1 MVEKVILRQSWA
13 GTLRAIQD
21 RRVVALLFLGFSAGL
36 PILLVFSTLSVWL
49 REAEVSRA
57 TIGFF
62 SWAALGY
69 AFKFVWAPVIDAL
82 PVPLLTRRFGRR
94 RGWLLISQAA
104 VIGALVAMALTDP
117 LLSLTQM
124 AAFAVLLGFSSAT
137 QDVIIDAYRIEVAD
151 EELQG
156 LLSAAYITGYRM
168 GMLIAGA
175 GALEIAGIFGEQGV
189 YSPRAWSVSYL
200 IMAGAMLVG
209 VATTLLVPEPN
220 KKCYEPGTEQSAA
233 DYARFC
239 SGLFFALGAFVVV
252 FFISADFTTAAKGF
266 LAMADG
272 PTKGLWSFTVEAVR
286 LGVAV
291 SLSYGVVRVLIAAGL
306 VPRAMVESTYVAPF
320 KDFFSR
326 YGRTALLIIALI
338 STYRIADVVMG
349 VMANVFYVDIG
360 FEKQE
365 IGRITKGFGLI
376 MTIVGGFFGGILTIR
391 FGVMRILFLGAVLAA
406 ATNLLFAVMAGMGN
420 DIRMLIAVI
429 SADNLSAGI
438 ASAAFVAYLASLTNS
453 TFTATQYA
461 LFSSIMLLLPKLLAG
476 YSGVFV
482 ETVGYTYFFIGTAV
496 MGLPALV
503 LIVLVVRL
511 RW

>member
-1 MVEKVILRQSWA
+1 
-13 GTLRAIQD
+13 
-21 RRVVALLFLGFSAGL
+21 
-36 PILLVFSTLSVWL
+36 
-49 REAEVSRA
+49 
-57 TIGFF
+57 
-62 SWAALGY
+62 
-69 AFKFVWAPVIDAL
+69 
-82 PVPLLTRRFGRR
+82 
-94 RGWLLISQAA
+94 
-104 VIGALVAMALTDP
+104 
-117 LLSLTQM
+117 
-124 AAFAVLLGFSSAT
+124 
-137 QDVIIDAYRIEVAD
+137 
-151 EELQG
+151 
-156 LLSAAYITGYRM
+156 
-168 GMLIAGA
+168 
-175 GALEIAGIFGEQGV
+175 
-189 YSPRAWSVSYL
+189 
-200 IMAGAMLVG
+200 
-209 VATTLLVPEPN
+209 
-220 KKCYEPGTEQSAA
+220 
-233 DYARFC
+233 
-239 SGLFFALGAFVVV
+239 
-252 FFISADFTTAAKGF
+252 
-266 LAMADG
+266 
-272 PTKGLWSFTVEAVR
+272 
-286 LGVAV
+286 
-291 SLSYGVVRVLIAAGL
+291 
-306 VPRAMVESTYVAPF
+306 MVESTYVAPF

-438 ASAAFVAYLASLTNS
+438 ASAAFVAYLAGLTNS

-476 YSGVFV
+476 YSGIVV
-482 ETVGYTYFFIGTAV
+482 ETVGYSNFFIGTAV

-511 RW
+511 RR